1 MSEEYDLA
9 EKEYQAVQSE
19 KLRLVAKIRLVE
31 LYFMRQNLKKAE
43 EMISELEMDLDNL
56 KDWGF
61 MEEYF
66 RAKNYVGLSF
76 MKKEKFR

>member
-9 EKEYQAVQSE
+9 EKEYQSVQSE

-61 MEEYF
+61 ME
-66 RAKNYVGLSF
+66 
-76 MKKEKFR
+76 